1 MPKSDPEFTASAMA
15 ACPAARASGIRA
27 ASETAGVSDPDRGR
41 WPCHWRTSAASRS
54 QGGASPASP
63 PSWRCSTRTAA
74 PARSTVSKEKGS
86 GEEQSTSVIGGL
98 DDWNTKGCDPVDEPR
113 LLQLVRA
120 ATGVGHIELRTPP
133 RAAQTKTQPDGSIK
147 ALRFP
152 QRSLA
157 QKVTERFIDGRP
169 FRARPLVH

>member
-1 MPKSDPEFTASAMA
+1 VPTPKSRSRRSIPPIGEVRQ
-15 ACPAARASGIRA
+15 CQVQQLYGP
-27 ASETAGVSDPDRGR
+27 GVMVDLPGY
-41 WPCHWRTSAASRS
+41 A
-54 QGGASPASP
+54 
-63 PSWRCSTRTAA
+63 
-74 PARSTVSKEKGS
+74 V
-86 GEEQSTSVIGGL
+86 VIGGL
-98 DDWNTKGCDPVDEPR
+98 DDWNTKGRDPVDEPR

-120 ATGVGHIELRTPP
+120 ATGVGHFELRTPP